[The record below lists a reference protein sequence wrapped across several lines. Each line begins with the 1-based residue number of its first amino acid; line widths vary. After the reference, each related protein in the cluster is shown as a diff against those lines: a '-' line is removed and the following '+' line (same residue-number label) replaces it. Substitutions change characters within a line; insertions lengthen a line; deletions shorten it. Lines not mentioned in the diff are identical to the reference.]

1 MKRRFRAAV
10 LLLVLTVLLTTV
22 VFADSGP
29 KPQMAV
35 RVVHA
40 PQEAYYL
47 DLLDEGTYT
56 GAYETD
62 ETGLDPA
69 LLQAFRAAIPSGW
82 HGCISQGS
90 TRAPIWGDLT
100 GQAGE
105 NGEMLHTFRY
115 VGVPQTY
122 RILMVT
128 QSGEVFLSDVLQRDT
143 LQSIVHKASGT
154 SDEVQEEDTTRWA
167 DQTSDPLIIQGIA
180 DSSAKFATATAD
192 GCLYAVFNG
201 IWSRQTSY
209 FTVPSGTLSIMGCGT
224 AEGTQRF
231 KVAVWKKVDGGA
243 EYVTDS
249 TYYIHTDGTD
259 YRCTISGLD
268 PAAQYR
274 VTISY
279 DSSKYYLYGLLKVE
293 GIG

>member
-29 KPQMAV
+29 KPQLAV

-143 LQSIVHKASGT
+143 LQSIVTVDWAAKTVEPQPVYRGYALQFLATFVPTLVIEFLVLLLFGFSLL
-154 SDEVQEEDTTRWA
+154 EDGAAGQFPDAGAAARMLLVFCA
-167 DQTSDPLIIQGIA
+167 
-180 DSSAKFATATAD
+180 AKRRKLVLFP
-192 GCLYAVFNG
+192 AVFPGGGGCNADRVVRL
-201 IWSRQTSY
+201 RQNAPGKEQT
-209 FTVPSGTLSIMGCGT
+209 
-224 AEGTQRF
+224 EGSALRHLCERLL
-231 KVAVWKKVDGGA
+231 GGA
-243 EYVTDS
+243 
-249 TYYIHTDGTD
+249 
-259 YRCTISGLD
+259 GLCACRARVASCRE
-268 PAAQYR
+268 PALR
-274 VTISY
+274 
-279 DSSKYYLYGLLKVE
+279 L
-293 GIG
+293 

>member
-1 MKRRFRAAV
+1 M
-10 LLLVLTVLLTTV
+10 
-22 VFADSGP
+22 
-29 KPQMAV
+29 
-35 RVVHA
+35 VHA

-90 TRAPIWGDLT
+90 TRAPIWGELT
-100 GQAGE
+100 GQESE

-143 LQSIVHKASGT
+143 LQSIVTVDWAAKTVKTQPVYQGYALQFLATFVPTLVIEFLVLLLFGFSLRENWKTVLLVNFLTQGLLHGCFAYFALQSGVSWFYFLLFFPAEAVVT
-154 SDEVQEEDTTRWA
+154 
-167 DQTSDPLIIQGIA
+167 LIE
-180 DSSAKFATATAD
+180 SCVYAKTLRGRSKRRAV
-192 GCLYAVFNG
+192 LYAMSANVCSAALG
-201 IWSRQTSY
+201 Y
-209 FTVPSGTLSIMGCGT
+209 VL
-224 AEGTQRF
+224 AEP
-231 KVAVWKKVDGGA
+231 VWQM
-243 EYVTDS
+243 
-249 TYYIHTDGTD
+249 
-259 YRCTISGLD
+259 
-268 PAAQYR
+268 AAR
-274 VTISY
+274 
-279 DSSKYYLYGLLKVE
+279 LG
-293 GIG
+293 

>member
-1 MKRRFRAAV
+1 MKMKKRIVV
-10 LLLVLTVLLTTV
+10 LLMALVL
-22 VFADSGP
+22 
-29 KPQMAV
+29 AV
-35 RVVHA
+35 
-40 PQEAYYL
+40 
-47 DLLDEGTYT
+47 G
-56 GAYETD
+56 
-62 ETGLDPA
+62 
-69 LLQAFRAAIPSGW
+69 
-82 HGCISQGS
+82 
-90 TRAPIWGDLT
+90 LT
-100 GQAGE
+100 GCK
-105 NGEMLHTFRY
+105 
-115 VGVPQTY
+115 
-122 RILMVT
+122 
-128 QSGEVFLSDVLQRDT
+128 DT
-143 LQSIVHKASGT
+143 LKSIVHKASGT

-167 DQTSDPLIIQGIA
+167 DQTSDPLIIQG
-180 DSSAKFATATAD
+180 
-192 GCLYAVFNG
+192 
-201 IWSRQTSY
+201 
-209 FTVPSGTLSIMGCGT
+209 IMGCGT

>member
-143 LQSIVHKASGT
+143 LQSIVT
-154 SDEVQEEDTTRWA
+154 VDWA
-167 DQTSDPLIIQGIA
+167 
-180 DSSAKFATATAD
+180 AKTVEPQPVYRGYVLQFLATFVPTLVIEFLVLLLF
-192 GCLYAVFNG
+192 GFSLREN
-201 IWSRQTSY
+201 WK
-209 FTVPSGTLSIMGCGT
+209 TVLLVNFL
-224 AEGTQRF
+224 TQ
-231 KVAVWKKVDGGA
+231 
-243 EYVTDS
+243 
-249 TYYIHTDGTD
+249 
-259 YRCTISGLD
+259 
-268 PAAQYR
+268 
-274 VTISY
+274 
-279 DSSKYYLYGLLKVE
+279 GLLHGYFALFAVNNGVGPWYFMLFIPAELVIALLEAFIYRAALKGRSKRRAFLCGLCANVCSAALGYFLAE
-293 GIG
+293 PVWRFVVSIS